1 MGESKLLELLDLTM
15 IGTPEAQSTFV
26 DGLRKLGSLSPAGIE
41 VPEEVV
47 AAIRSVIE
55 KSKARQS
62 GRSSGSSSATSGNNA
77 ASASGLDSSV
87 LDGLQQQVDAAESAV
102 GDLTGANAISGLG
115 SALNNRQ
122 NKNAAQLRLLEVL
135 GEQYSTILAQPGLM
149 SREHIESVI
158 RRLQGTLM
166 ETQLRAKQA
175 ITSVDVINQGLDN
188 QIEQMKAEMS
198 IRVSKVAVNKNN
210 QTLDTVN
217 REIDRLNER
226 RAALKEELNLITH
239 QLDALQS
246 DQKNLNNASKGIQ
259 DEYKARMASVDAQ
272 KRDHTSKIAQD
283 KTLCAVLK
291 ETDAL
296 FSTLHRDLTV
306 GVGGNSDLQ
315 QHLLQCGQRYMATV
329 SPYLDIARRELQ
341 DISSN
346 AEMVSAQLSS
356 TMQQA
361 EGFRKSGMPDLAE
374 SFNGPMMKLTATLS
388 GFKQE
393 AAKIMQGQIE
403 PVKGKLEAI
412 MDDCGGYPTM
422 YEYIMEVRQA
432 MQGCQVAFGR
442 INQIAD
448 NQSGARS

>member
-1 MGESKLLELLDLTM
+1 MGESKLLELLNLTM
-15 IGTPEAQSTFV
+15 IGTPEAQATFV

-226 RAALKEELNLITH
+226 RAALKEELNLNI
-239 QLDALQS
+239 
-246 DQKNLNNASKGIQ
+246 ASKGIQ

-272 KRDHTSKIAQD
+272 KREHTSKIAQD